1 MDKKWINIIGTLAT
15 IVGVGATLANNW
27 VEDKKLD
34 EKINEG
40 IDKALAERE
49 EEMES

>member
-1 MDKKWINIIGTLAT
+1 MDKKWINVIGILAT
-15 IVGVGATLANNW
+15 IVGAGATLANSW

-34 EKINEG
+34 DKISEG